1 MPKVQNTFLKGKM
14 DSDTNYS
21 LIRND
26 TYIRADIVTG
36 KEMMELLKHLK
47 EAN

>member
-21 LIRND
+21 LIGND
-26 TYIRADIVTG
+26 TYVGAEKRIKQAVNN
-36 KEMMELLKHLK
+36 KESLLF
-47 EAN
+47 